1 MSSGLIRGPFHVSRP
16 YDSDPSL
23 VVPPAKS
30 FRVFKMSRHIASLIW
45 RSMYEGLTSDSD
57 DEEDKKDSTASV
69 VEKNAAQEI
78 GKDQVLA
85 F

>member
-1 MSSGLIRGPFHVSRP
+1 
-16 YDSDPSL
+16 
-23 VVPPAKS
+23 
-30 FRVFKMSRHIASLIW
+30 
-45 RSMYEGLTSDSD
+45 MYEGLTSDSD